1 MPDSSPLSGRTISH
15 FRIIEKLGGGGMGVV
30 YKAEDTKL
38 DRFVALKFL
47 PDEVAKD
54 PQALSRFQREAKA
67 ASALNH
73 PNICTIYE
81 IDEHN
86 GQAFI
91 AMEFLDGVT
100 LKQRIAGKPVET
112 DDLLGL
118 AIEIADALDAAH
130 AAGIVHRDIKP
141 ANIFVTKRGH
151 AKVLDFGLAKLTAKS
166 EATPSE
172 DTRTADALRGV
183 SAEQLTSPG
192 TAVGTVAY
200 MSPEQVRGKDLD
212 ARTDL
217 FSFGVVL
224 YEMAT
229 GALPFRGDTSSM
241 TTDAILHGVPVAP
254 VRLNPDIPAKL
265 EDVINRA
272 LEKDRELR
280 YQHANEM
287 RAELQRLKRDTDT
300 SKSGSYVQQSSEDVR
315 SGESKILTSAPSSLS
330 AAAKAGSSSRQ
341 SVIRAESGA
350 GVQLQSEAAH
360 ASGSSVVVAT
370 AKQHKLGLT
379 AGLVIA
385 LVVLAAA
392 GYGVYS
398 MFSGKA
404 AVPFQ
409 NYSITQITDN
419 AKSQAAAISP
429 DGKYILSE
437 VIDAGKTSLW
447 LHHVSTNSDTQVVA
461 PSEAFYSDFDFTPDG
476 DYFCFRKARTSAQD
490 DFDLYRAPVLG
501 GNPQIIGRDIDSN
514 AAFSPDGKHIAYYRD
529 NDPDVGK
536 FQLLVANADGTEEKM
551 IAGGPLDS
559 SRNFLAWS
567 RDGKRIALTG
577 NFSEAPGP
585 IQLIDVASG
594 KTEDLAG
601 LQGFVFH
608 KSAWMPDGR
617 GLVVQYQDPSAGLNH
632 NQIGFVSYPGGEFHA
647 ITKDTNNY
655 NTLTLSADAK
665 TLATVQSKRLYT
677 LYAIPAAGVGANPAS
692 PAVPQQQKGFL
703 NFTWAGNDGFYLAED
718 NHLVHVSSDGSNKT
732 TLGSIASIS
741 SLSACPDG
749 RTLLLALIAQG
760 GGSGTN
766 IWRVNADGTN
776 LKQLSNEQRDS
787 GPQCSPDSK
796 WAYYVDINGSRI
808 ARVPVDGGTPETVPG
823 TRIPHAIMAST
834 YLDFSPN
841 GKSVTF
847 LVTTIGTNAVLTPE
861 RSPRFAWSILIPRF
875 GMGRDLR
882 PAAKP
887 SCIRLPRT
895 EWITFGFSRW
905 TAPRAVRSR
914 ISRAITL
921 RRFSGL
927 PMARRLGWLT
937 GALKLMLCCC
947 GSRVQKRSDACG
959 DPTLAFG
966 VKMRRR

>member
-151 AKVLDFGLAKLTAKS
+151 AKVLDFGLAKLTSKS

-172 DTRTADALRGV
+172 DTRTADALKGV

-200 MSPEQVRGKDLD
+200 MSPEQVRGKELD

-241 TTDAILHGVPVAP
+241 TTDAILHSVPVAP

-272 LEKDRELR
+272 LEKDRDLR

-300 SKSGSYVQQSSEDVR
+300 GKSGSYVQQSSEDVR
-315 SGESKILTSAPSSLS
+315 SGESKILTSSPSSLS

-341 SVIRAESGA
+341 SAVRAESSA

-379 AGLVIA
+379 AGLVVA

-437 VIDAGKTSLW
+437 VVDAGKTSLW
-447 LHHVSTNSDTQVVA
+447 LHHVSTNSDTQVIA

-536 FQLLVANADGTEEKM
+536 FQLLVANADGTDEKM

-577 NFSEAPGP
+577 NFSEAPGS

-617 GLVVQYQDPSAGLNH
+617 GLLVQYQDPSAGLNH
-632 NQIGFVSYPGGEFHA
+632 NQLGFVSYPGGEFHA

-655 NTLTLSADAK
+655 NTLTLSSDAK

-677 LYAIPAAGVGANPAS
+677 LYAIPAAGVGANPPN

-703 NFTWAGNDGFYLAED
+703 NFAWAGNDGFYLAED
-718 NHLVHVSSDGSNKT
+718 NHLVHVSSDGGNKT

-749 RTLLLALIAQG
+749 RILLLALVGQG

-823 TRIPHAIMAST
+823 TRIPHAITAST
-834 YLDFSPN
+834 YLDFSPD
-841 GKSVTF
+841 GKSVAF
-847 LVTTIGTNAVLTPE
+847 LITTIGTNAVNEIAVVPLDAGAEPQV
-861 RSPRFAWSILIPRF
+861 RLVDPHPSIWDGPRFTPDGKAFVYPI
-875 GMGRDLR
+875 
-882 PAAKP
+882 
-887 SCIRLPRT
+887 T
-895 EWITFGFSRW
+895 ENG
-905 TAPRAVRSR
+905 VDN
-914 ISRAITL
+914 L
-921 RRFSGL
+921 
-927 PMARRLGWLT
+927 WLQP
-937 GALKLMLCCC
+937 LD
-947 GSRVQKRSDACG
+947 GSRGRQITNFKTDHITSVQWSPDGK
-959 DPTLAFG
+959 TIG
-966 VKMRRR
+966 VLGRRIEADVVLLRESSTKTQ

>member
-437 VIDAGKTSLW
+437 VID
-447 LHHVSTNSDTQVVA
+447 TQVVA

-847 LVTTIGTNAVLTPE
+847 LVTTIGTNAVNKIAVVPLDAGAEPQV
-861 RSPRFAWSILIPRF
+861 RLVDPHPSIWDGPRFTSGGKAFVYPVTENGVDNLWLQPLDGSAGRQITNFKSDHITSFQWSPDGKTIGVVDRRIEADVVL
-875 GMGRDLR
+875 LR
-882 PAAKP
+882 ESGAK
-887 SCIRLPRT
+887 
-895 EWITFGFSRW
+895 
-905 TAPRAVRSR
+905 A
-914 ISRAITL
+914 
-921 RRFSGL
+921 
-927 PMARRLGWLT
+927 
-937 GALKLMLCCC
+937 
-947 GSRVQKRSDACG
+947 Q
-959 DPTLAFG
+959 
-966 VKMRRR
+966 

>member
-100 LKQRIAGKPVET
+100 LKQRVAGKPVET

-172 DTRTADALRGV
+172 DTRTADAVRGV

-200 MSPEQVRGKDLD
+200 MSPEQVRGKELD

-241 TTDAILHGVPVAP
+241 TTDAILHSVPVAP

-272 LEKDRELR
+272 LEKDRDLR

-300 SKSGSYVQQSSEDVR
+300 GKSGSYVQQSSEDVR

-330 AAAKAGSSSRQ
+330 AAAKVGSSSRQ
-341 SVIRAESGA
+341 SAVRAESGA

-379 AGLVIA
+379 AGLVVA

-398 MFSGKA
+398 MFGGKA

-437 VIDAGKTSLW
+437 VVDAGKSSLW
-447 LHHVSTNSDTQVVA
+447 LHHVSTNSDTQVIA
-461 PSEAFYSDFDFTPDG
+461 PSEASYRDFDFSPDG
-476 DYFCFRKARTSAQD
+476 DYFCFRKARTSAED

-529 NDPDVGK
+529 NDPEVGK
-536 FQLLVANADGTEEKM
+536 FQLLVANADGTNEKM
-551 IAGGPLDS
+551 IAGGPVDS
-559 SRNFLAWS
+559 THTFLAWS

-577 NFSEAPGP
+577 NPSQAPGP
-585 IQLIDVASG
+585 IQLLDVASG
-594 KTEDLAG
+594 KTQDSAG
-601 LQGFVFH
+601 LQGFVFD
-608 KSAWMPDGR
+608 KSAWMPDGS
-617 GLVVQYQDPSAGLNH
+617 GLLVQYQDLSTGLNH
-632 NQIGFVSYPGGEFHA
+632 NQLGFVSYPGGEFHT

-677 LYAIPAAGVGANPAS
+677 LYAIPAAGMAANPPN

-703 NFTWAGNDGFYLAED
+703 NFTWAGNDGIYIAED

-749 RTLLLALIAQG
+749 RTLLLALVGQG

-776 LKQLSNEQRDS
+776 LKQLSNKQRDS
-787 GPQCSPDSK
+787 GPQCSLDSK
-796 WAYYVDINGSRI
+796 WAYYLDTSASRI
-808 ARVPVDGGTPETVPG
+808 ERVPVDGGTPETVPG
-823 TRIPHAIMAST
+823 TRIPHAIMAGS
-834 YLDFSPN
+834 YLDFSPD
-841 GKSVTF
+841 GKSVAF
-847 LVTTIGTNAVLTPE
+847 LVTTVGTNPVDKIAVVPLDAGAEPQVRLVDPHPSIWDGPRFTPE
-861 RSPRFAWSILIPRF
+861 GKAFVYPITENGVDNLWLQPLDGARGRQITNFKTDHIMSFQWSPDGKTIGVLDRRVEADVVL
-875 GMGRDLR
+875 LR
-882 PAAKP
+882 ESSTK
-887 SCIRLPRT
+887 T
-895 EWITFGFSRW
+895 
-905 TAPRAVRSR
+905 
-914 ISRAITL
+914 
-921 RRFSGL
+921 
-927 PMARRLGWLT
+927 
-937 GALKLMLCCC
+937 
-947 GSRVQKRSDACG
+947 Q
-959 DPTLAFG
+959 
-966 VKMRRR
+966 